1 MTGEQ
6 TAAGSPAGDVAGPPD
21 DTGTAGPRDDT
32 GTAGPPD
39 ETDEVTAAV
48 MAAARLLVGLS
59 ARALA
64 EVGSALT
71 LPQLRTLVVLDSS
84 GPVKLAALAATLDV
98 NASTAMRMVDRLEA
112 GGLVDRKV
120 NPENRREVVLRTTG
134 EGTALVGTVLEHRH
148 REVAALVG
156 RLPVDVRAGLV
167 VGLRALTVAAE
178 SPEPDRPPG
187 APDARDVLTGGTG
200 F

>member
-1 MTGEQ
+1 M
-6 TAAGSPAGDVAGPPD
+6 S
-21 DTGTAGPRDDT
+21 
-32 GTAGPPD
+32 
-39 ETDEVTAAV
+39 
-48 MAAARLLVGLS
+48 AARLLVGLS

-112 GGLVDRKV
+112 SGLVDRKV
-120 NPENRREVVLRTTG
+120 NPENRREVVLRTTD

-178 SPEPDRPPG
+178 SPTLGRPG
-187 APDARDVLTGGTG
+187 APDARDVLADGTG

>member
-1 MTGEQ
+1 
-6 TAAGSPAGDVAGPPD
+6 
-21 DTGTAGPRDDT
+21 
-32 GTAGPPD
+32 
-39 ETDEVTAAV
+39 

-84 GPVKLAALAATLDV
+84 GPVKLAALAATMEV

-120 NPENRREVVLRTTG
+120 NPDNRREVVLRTTDDG
-134 EGTALVGTVLEHRH
+134 AALVGTVLEHRH

-156 RLPVDVRAGLV
+156 RLPVDVRSGLV
-167 VGLRALTVAAE
+167 VGLRALTLAAE
-178 SPEPDRPPG
+178 SPAPDRPG
-187 APDARDVLTGGTG
+187 APDAARDMLPGDTG

>member
-6 TAAGSPAGDVAGPPD
+6 TAAGSPAGDVTGPTD
-21 DTGTAGPRDDT
+21 
-32 GTAGPPD
+32 GPPD

-64 EVGSALT
+64 EVGSTLT

-84 GPVKLAALAATLDV
+84 GPVKLAALAAVLDV

-112 GGLVDRKV
+112 GGLVDRKI
-120 NPENRREVVLRTTG
+120 NPDNRREVVLRTTD
-134 EGTALVGTVLEHRH
+134 EGAGLVGTVLEHRH

-178 SPEPDRPPG
+178 NP
-187 APDARDVLTGGTG
+187 APARDVLTDGTG

>member
-1 MTGEQ
+1 MG
-6 TAAGSPAGDVAGPPD
+6 
-21 DTGTAGPRDDT
+21 
-32 GTAGPPD
+32 
-39 ETDEVTAAV
+39 
-48 MAAARLLVGLS
+48 AARLLVGLS

-84 GPVKLAALAATLDV
+84 GPVKLAALAASLGV
-98 NASTAMRMVDRLEA
+98 NASTAMRMVDRLET

-134 EGTALVGTVLEHRH
+134 EGAGLVATVLEHRH

-156 RLPVDVRAGLV
+156 RLPVDVRSGLV
-167 VGLRALTVAAE
+167 AGLRALTLAAE
-178 SPEPDRPPG
+178 GPDPG
-187 APDARDVLTGGTG
+187 GSAAPDAQDVLAGDAG

>member
-1 MTGEQ
+1 MTGEPQ
-6 TAAGSPAGDVAGPPD
+6 GASGGNTA
-21 DTGTAGPRDDT
+21 TGLTA
-32 GTAGPPD
+32 

-48 MAAARLLVGLS
+48 MAVAKLLVGLS

-64 EVGSALT
+64 EAGSALT
-71 LPQLRTLVVLDSS
+71 LPQLRTLVVLETG
-84 GPVKLAALAATLDV
+84 GPVKLASLAATLEV

-120 NPENRREVVLRTTG
+120 NPDNRREVVLRTTA
-134 EGTALVGTVLEHRH
+134 EGAALVRTVLEHRQ

-156 RLPVDVRAGLV
+156 RLPVDVRSGLV
-167 VGLRALTVAAE
+167 AGLRALNRAADDPAL
-178 SPEPDRPPG
+178 SLPDVPAGRD
-187 APDARDVLTGGTG
+187 AFPDGST

>member
-1 MTGEQ
+1 MTREQ
-6 TAAGSPAGDVAGPPD
+6 TAAGSRAGDAAAPTD
-21 DTGTAGPRDDT
+21 
-32 GTAGPPD
+32 GPPD
-39 ETDEVTAAV
+39 EIAEVTAAV

-84 GPVKLAALAATLDV
+84 GPVKLAALAALLDV

-120 NPENRREVVLRTTG
+120 NPDNRREVVLRTTG
-134 EGTALVGTVLEHRH
+134 EGAGLVGTVLEHRH
-148 REVAALVG
+148 RKVSALVG
-156 RLPVDVRAGLV
+156 RLPVDVRSGLV
-167 VGLRALTVAAE
+167 RGLRALTLAAE
-178 SPEPDRPPG
+178 SPADSPVGRPEGPG
-187 APDARDVLTGGTG
+187 PRDVLTSGTG